1 MSASLS
7 LRLHLLLPAVAGGLC
22 GAAAAAGD
30 DLLPVAPIERPR
42 SAAMR
47 PAEGLEIHYELL
59 SPSDVSAGP
68 ARVEGVMSGA
78 RGELR
83 SSWRVDPGAETGQR
97 VGRMHTAWQMQ
108 APGPLQTV
116 VVGDIF
122 AGSGWST
129 PVRLGGIRMGRSP
142 AARPGLTAPQ
152 GAVPTVA
159 TLPLLESGASDYE
172 FQAGRLRSGWGTAD
186 DRYGESYTA
195 AAYRAGLGA
204 ELTAEARAEWTPSR
218 AGAGLELSRGL
229 GATGRVRAVVAQS
242 GSAQQSGL
250 RWGMGLVQSG
260 EGTVWSLAW
269 DSFERGFSAPGAN
282 LGDADPRSRL
292 RADAT
297 LPLGRRISAGLAYTR
312 QTPWESPVAGQLEL
326 SAKFPLPERSSLSLN
341 YSHRAGIQPGWQA
354 GLKLAVPLG
363 GDRL

>member
-1 MSASLS
+1 MPASPRHR
-7 LRLHLLLPAVAGGLC
+7 LRFLLPTVAACVC
-22 GAAAAAGD
+22 GAAAASD
-30 DLLPVAPIERPR
+30 QLLPMAPTERPR
-42 SAAMR
+42 SAELR
-47 PAEGLEIHYELL
+47 PAEGLQIRYELL

-83 SSWRVDPGAETGQR
+83 SSWRVDPAAETGQR
-97 VGRMHTAWQMQ
+97 LGRLDTAWRTQ

-122 AGSGWST
+122 AGGGWST
-129 PVRLGGIRMGRSP
+129 PVRLGGVRMGRAP
-142 AARPGLTAPQ
+142 AARPGLAAPETAAP
-152 GAVPTVA
+152 AVPTM
-159 TLPLLESGASDYE
+159 PLLESGASDYE
-172 FQAGRLRSGWGTAD
+172 IEAGRLRSGWGTAD

-204 ELTAEARAEWTPSR
+204 QLTAEARAEWTPSR

-229 GATGRVRAVVAQS
+229 GTTGRLRAVLAQS
-242 GSAQQSGL
+242 GTAQQSGL

-260 EGTVWSLAW
+260 EGAVWSLAW
-269 DSFERGFSAPGAN
+269 DSFERGFSAPGAST
-282 LGDADPRSRL
+282 DADARNRL

-341 YSHRAGIQPGWQA
+341 YSHRAGVQPGWQA